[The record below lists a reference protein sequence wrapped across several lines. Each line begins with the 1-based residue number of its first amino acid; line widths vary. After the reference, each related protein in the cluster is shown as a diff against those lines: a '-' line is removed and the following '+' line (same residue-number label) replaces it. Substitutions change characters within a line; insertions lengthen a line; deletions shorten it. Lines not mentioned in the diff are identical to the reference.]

1 MYTYSNQVGAS
12 SAGMGDLLADY
23 DPPPLNTTEQ
33 REAMRRASDRF
44 LAEQEPTRCLS
55 V

>member
-23 DPPPLNTTEQ
+23 DPSPLNTTEQ